1 MNKKIRRIGVVNGG
15 GDCPGLNPVIRAVVR
30 TAINE
35 FGWEVW
41 GIGQGFDGL
50 AFMDSV
56 RPLSHS
62 SVRGILP
69 RGGTILGTK
78 SGAKLGAKA
87 DDQDS
92 PMGKRYA
99 VSILSN
105 FRELGLDALVA
116 IGGDG
121 TLGFAQEL
129 SEMGLPLVAVPKT
142 IDNDLSS
149 TGVTFGFG
157 TAVDTATEAL
167 DKLHTTAES
176 HQRTMVLEVM
186 GRYVGWIALH
196 SGVAGGAHA
205 ILVPEIPYDIDVLA
219 KFLGNRMESGRR
231 SSIVVIAEGARQANR
246 AHSVK
251 TKSKNGQV
259 EVLGGAGNH
268 LAMELEQR
276 LHCGVRCTVLGHLQ
290 RGGSPNAYDRILG
303 SRFGSAA
310 VHALA
315 DGDFGKMVALR
326 TPNICRVPLAEAT
339 AQLKTIPMDDDLLV
353 AARGLGICFGDD
365 LRVPRAL
372 AV

>member
-1 MNKKIRRIGVVNGG
+1 MSKKIRRIGIVNGG

-41 GIGQGFDGL
+41 GISKGFDGL
-50 AFMDSV
+50 AYMNGV

-62 SVRGILP
+62 SVSGILP
-69 RGGTILGTK
+69 RGGTILGTR
-78 SGAKLGAKA
+78 SGAKLGKKA
-87 DDQDS
+87 ESDES
-92 PMGKRYA
+92 TTGKRYA

-121 TLGFAQEL
+121 TLTFAQEL
-129 SEMGLPLVAVPKT
+129 FEMGLPLVGVPKT

-176 HQRTMVLEVM
+176 HERTMVLEVM

-205 ILVPEIPYDIDVLA
+205 ILIPEIPYDIEVLTRHL
-219 KFLGNRMESGRR
+219 KDRTSNGSR
-231 SSIVVIAEGARQANR
+231 SSIVVVAEGAYPVNGSL
-246 AHSVK
+246 SVAS
-251 TKSKNGQV
+251 KSTDGNV
-259 EVLGGAGNH
+259 EVLGGAGNR
-268 LAMELEQR
+268 LAMELGQR
-276 LHCGVRCTVLGHLQ
+276 LQCGVRCTVLGHLQ
-290 RGGSPNAYDRILG
+290 RGGSPNAYDRVLS
-303 SRFGSAA
+303 SRFGTSAVYA
-310 VHALA
+310 VA

-326 TPNICRVPLAEAT
+326 TPSICRVPLSEAT
-339 AQLKTIPMDDDLLV
+339 SKLKTVPMDSDLLR
-353 AARGLGICFGDD
+353 AARGLGICFGDTT
-365 LRVPRAL
+365 RAL
-372 AV
+372 RKVAV

>member
-1 MNKKIRRIGVVNGG
+1 MKKKIRRIGVVNGG

-50 AFMDSV
+50 AFMESV
-56 RPLSHS
+56 RQLSHS

-78 SGAKLGAKA
+78 SGAKLGTKA
-87 DDQDS
+87 EDTDS

-186 GRYVGWIALH
+186 GRYVGWVALH

-205 ILVPEIPYDIDVLA
+205 ILLPEIPYDMNVLA
-219 KFLGNRMESGRR
+219 DFLANRMESGRR
-231 SSIVVIAEGARQANR
+231 SSIVVVAEGARPANGGL
-246 AHSVK
+246 SVK
-251 TKSKNGQV
+251 SKSKNGQV
-259 EVLGGAGNH
+259 EVLGGAGNFV
-268 LAMELEQR
+268 ASELEKR

-303 SRFGSAA
+303 SRFGCAA
-310 VHALA
+310 VHAVA

-326 TPNICRVPLAEAT
+326 TPNICRVPLNEAI
-339 AQLKTIPMDDDLLV
+339 ARLKTVPMDDDLLV
-353 AARGLGICFGDD
+353 TARGLGICFGDD
-365 LRVPRAL
+365 LRRIQAI

>member
-1 MNKKIRRIGVVNGG
+1 MNQKIRRIGLVNGG
-15 GDCPGLNPVIRAVVR
+15 GDCPGLNPVIRSVVK

-35 FGWEVW
+35 FDWEVW
-41 GIGQGFDGL
+41 GISQGFDGL
-50 AFMDSV
+50 ACLDQV
-56 RPLSHS
+56 RPLTRS

-78 SGAKLGAKA
+78 SGAKLGSKA
-87 DDQDS
+87 DEADS

-105 FRELGLDALVA
+105 FRELGLDALVV

-121 TLGFAQEL
+121 TLGFAHEL

-157 TAVDTATEAL
+157 TAVDTATDAL

-205 ILVPEIPYDIDVLA
+205 ILLPEIPYDIEVLSGYLA
-219 KFLGNRMESGRR
+219 NRIQNGRH
-231 SSIVVIAEGARQANR
+231 SSIVVVAEGARPANGGL
-246 AHSVK
+246 SVK
-251 TKSKNGQV
+251 NKSNNCQV
-259 EVLGGAGNH
+259 EVLGGAGN
-268 LAMELEQR
+268 LVATQLEKR
-276 LHCGVRCTVLGHLQ
+276 LQCGVRCTVLGHLQ
-290 RGGSPNAYDRILG
+290 RGGTPNAYDRILG
-303 SRFGSAA
+303 SRFGCAA
-310 VHALA
+310 VHAVA

-326 TPNICRVPLAEAT
+326 TPNICRVPLAEAV
-339 AQLKTIPMDDDLLV
+339 ARLKTVPPNDDLMLT
-353 AARGLGICFGDD
+353 ARGLGICFGDD
-365 LRVPRAL
+365 LRQLRAI